1 MVKLVYKILIFLHF
15 VSILLNLIAIIEM
28 ANGFQTTWLTLER
41 NHLEYDSNF

>member
-28 ANGFQTTWLTLER
+28 ANGFQTTWLTSER